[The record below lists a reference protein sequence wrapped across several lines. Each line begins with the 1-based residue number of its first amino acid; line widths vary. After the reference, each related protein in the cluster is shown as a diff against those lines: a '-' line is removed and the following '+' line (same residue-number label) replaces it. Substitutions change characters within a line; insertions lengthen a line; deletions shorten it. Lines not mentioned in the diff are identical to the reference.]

1 MRVEVEVELLV
12 VEAGSRYGECVLESL
27 DEG

>member
-12 VEAGSRYGECVLESL
+12 VEAGSRYGECVPESL